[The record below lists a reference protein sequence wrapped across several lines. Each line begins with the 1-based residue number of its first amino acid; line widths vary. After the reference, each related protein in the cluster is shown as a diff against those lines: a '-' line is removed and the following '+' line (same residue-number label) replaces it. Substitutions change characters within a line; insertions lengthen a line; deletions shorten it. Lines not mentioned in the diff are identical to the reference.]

1 MTTCAKASQT
11 RGDSHI
17 RILRN
22 SILVLLGTLTAL
34 IQAYESVYHPVP
46 DATTAEVLSELAD
59 ANELTGTVIAQRSGI
74 IPYTV
79 SALLSGKRRPTP
91 EQMTA
96 LAEVFHVSPAVFL
109 PSVSARSRR
118 HQLS

>member
-1 MTTCAKASQT
+1 MTTCAKTSQT

-46 DATTAEVLSELAD
+46 DATTAEVLR
-59 ANELTGTVIAQRSGI
+59 ELTGTVIAQRSGI

-109 PSVSARSRR
+109 LSVSAGSHR